1 MAAAGGGA
9 GAGARGRG
17 AALPGRPPPVERVP
31 SLGGASA
38 GGASTGGASTGESA
52 PWILESFFE
61 VLLLLTT
68 ASKGA
73 PRRALHAQLKVIL
86 EDATP
91 GELGEMLIA
100 AGPNLGI
107 FWERGGWE
115 NAEMLRERVPEL
127 SLTAKISILEVVSRH
142 MRAIPPRNYVGL
154 VREVFFATRGE
165 ELTILKNAVD
175 SGGDY
180 HNLYKLIY
188 QDIPGRFKKVRTE
201 ILMHIAKEAKRAKR
215 QDPHHYRMK
224 VVSDIDD
231 TLWSSAGHFPA
242 GVDSRFPRHC
252 FYPGVFALH
261 REIASGPGSEM
272 LVHLTQRA
280 LDLQGSP
287 ASPSVGGESSQGSS
301 ESDDITSHSLGQSN
315 DSTPAGVTNPR
326 ERVLCI
332 AGVEREKGEVRLK
345 VGLEERLKDI
355 WVRMTEITHAPI
367 HSLTFALGNIGRKLA
382 TSYPDHS
389 LVLLSARPKV
399 KAAKGFFE
407 SIMYRKFSKLYQS
420 GQISSMPTL
429 LPGSFSV
436 SSRAMMFGILEK
448 MGIVDTAYVWRSV
461 AHKKAKDLGR
471 YMDLYPECDFVF
483 FGDNGQG
490 DEQTALEVLGSGRTL
505 LRSSGAR
512 LVAGFIHDVEKPRKE
527 KLKKKLQQDLKDSDK
542 ISDKMTKILSYLSP
556 RGPDGSPPLKGISPM
571 RRSKSAQALSSI
583 HTFGTYIDAAVEA
596 FHLELISLNGLYNVA
611 HEAADD
617 TMRLLR
623 RSTFKHKK
631 WRAEFAQHLVD
642 DTNRSI
648 DMANKVLPEDLQI
661 AMLPP
666 VERIHLDSGTAY
678 VAGSQT
684 ILANASDGNLGG
696 GRSHRRTNSGP
707 IHKRTGSWDGR
718 DGRPRAFNLDGT
730 DL

>member
-1 MAAAGGGA
+1 
-9 GAGARGRG
+9 
-17 AALPGRPPPVERVP
+17 VERVS

-68 ASKGA
+68 ASKGPA
-73 PRRALHAQLKVIL
+73 RRALHAQLKVIL

-91 GELGEMLIA
+91 EELGEMLIA

-142 MRAIPPRNYVGL
+142 MRAISARNFVGL

-180 HNLYKLIY
+180 HNLFKLIY

-261 REIASGPGSEM
+261 REISSGPESEM

-280 LDLQGSP
+280 LDLEGSA
-287 ASPSVGGESSQGSS
+287 ASPSVGGESSLGSM
-301 ESDDITSHSLGQSN
+301 SDSDGEVTSHSLGDPSN
-315 DSTPAGVTNPR
+315 DSTPAGMMNRR

-332 AGVEREKGEVRLK
+332 AGVERQKGEVRLK

-355 WVRMTEITHAPI
+355 WVKMTEITHAPI
-367 HSLTFALGNIGRKLA
+367 HSLTFALGSVGRKLA

-527 KLKKKLQQDLKDSDK
+527 KLKKKLQQNLKDSDK

-648 DMANKVLPEDLQI
+648 DKANKDLPEDLQI

-696 GRSHRRTNSGP
+696 GRTHRRTNSGP

>member
-1 MAAAGGGA
+1 LVLGVGDAEQHLVDAVEGVQAGVPVALHVVLGA
-9 GAGARGRG
+9 
-17 AALPGRPPPVERVP
+17 VHVRVHV
-31 SLGGASA
+31 
-38 GGASTGGASTGESA
+38 
-52 PWILESFFE
+52 FFE

-287 ASPSVGGESSQGSS
+287 PSPSVGGESSQGSS

-631 WRAEFAQHLVD
+631 WRAEFAQRLVD

>member
-1 MAAAGGGA
+1 M
-9 GAGARGRG
+9 
-17 AALPGRPPPVERVP
+17 ERVL
-31 SLGGASA
+31 SVGGSSV
-38 GGASTGGASTGESA
+38 GGASTGDSA
-52 PWILESFFE
+52 PWVLESFFE

-68 ASKGA
+68 ASRGA
-73 PRRALHAQLKVIL
+73 PRRALQMQMKVIL
-86 EDATP
+86 EEATP
-91 GELGEMLIA
+91 DELGEMLIA

-127 SLTAKISILEVVSRH
+127 SLTAKISVLEVVSRH
-142 MRAIPPRNYVGL
+142 MGAISARNYVGL
-154 VREVFFATRGE
+154 VREVFFATRAE

-180 HNLYKLIY
+180 HNLFKLIY

-261 REIASGPGSEM
+261 REISSGPESEM
-272 LVHLTQRA
+272 LAHLTQRA
-280 LDLQGSP
+280 LDLDGAA
-287 ASPSVGGESSQGSS
+287 ASPQSPQREGGQSSQGSS
-301 ESDDITSHSLGQSN
+301 SESDEEITSHSLGDPSN
-315 DSTPAGVTNPR
+315 ESTPAGLTNR
-326 ERVLCI
+326 KERVLCI
-332 AGVEREKGEVRLK
+332 AGVERQRGEVRLK

-355 WVRMTEITHAPI
+355 WVRMTGITHAPI
-367 HSLTFALGNIGRKLA
+367 HSLTFALGSIGRKLA

-527 KLKKKLQQDLKDSDK
+527 KLRKKLEQTLKDSDK
-542 ISDKMTKILSYLSP
+542 MSDKMTKILSYLSP

-596 FHLELISLNGLYNVA
+596 FHLELISVNGLYNVA
-611 HEAADD
+611 REAAED

-631 WRAEFAQHLVD
+631 WRAEFAQGLVD
-642 DTNRSI
+642 DTNRSL
-648 DMANKVLPEDLQI
+648 DMANKDLPEDLQI

-666 VERIHLDSGTAY
+666 LDRIHLDSGTAY
-678 VAGSQT
+678 VGGSQT

-696 GRSHRRTNSGP
+696 GRVHRRTNSGP

>member
-1 MAAAGGGA
+1 MGAGGG
-9 GAGARGRG
+9 RGRG
-17 AALPGRPPPVERVP
+17 PPEGARHPPVERVA
-31 SLGGASA
+31 SLGAASS
-38 GGASTGGASTGESA
+38 GGASTGDSAS
-52 PWILESFFE
+52 WFLESFFE

-68 ASKGA
+68 ASAGGA
-73 PRRALHAQLKVIL
+73 RRALRAQLGTIL
-86 EDATP
+86 KEATP
-91 GELGEMLIA
+91 EELGEMLIS

-107 FWERGGWE
+107 FWEHAGWE
-115 NAEMLRERVPEL
+115 NAETLRERVPEL
-127 SLTAKISILEVVSRH
+127 SLAAKISILEVMSRH
-142 MRAIPPRNYVGL
+142 MRAIPARIFVGL

-180 HNLYKLIY
+180 HNLFKLVY
-188 QDIPGRFKKVRTE
+188 QDIPGRYHKVRTE
-201 ILMHIAKEAKRAKR
+201 ILMHVAKEAKRAKR

-224 VVSDIDD
+224 IVSDIDD

-261 REIASGPGSEM
+261 RAISSGPESE
-272 LVHLTQRA
+272 LVARLTQRA
-280 LDLQGSP
+280 LELDNAAEDAPSP
-287 ASPSVGGESSQGSS
+287 AAADVCDNSSDSS
-301 ESDDITSHSLGQSN
+301 IGDDTITSHSLEGNSQPSPG
-315 DSTPAGVTNPR
+315 SALGGVSSR
-326 ERVLCI
+326 QERVLCI
-332 AGVEREKGEVRLK
+332 ADVERKQGEVRLK
-345 VGLEERLKDI
+345 VKMEERLKDI
-355 WVRMTEITHAPI
+355 WLKMTEITLAPI
-367 HSLTFALGNIGRKLA
+367 HSLTFALGSIGRKSV

-407 SIMYRKFSKLYQS
+407 SIMYRKFTKLFQS

-429 LPGSFSV
+429 LPGSFGV

-448 MGIVDTAYVWRSV
+448 VGIVDTAYVWRSV

-527 KLKKKLQQDLKDSDK
+527 KLKKKMDESND

-556 RGPDGSPPLKGISPM
+556 RGPDGSPVLKGISPL

-596 FHLELISLNGLYNVA
+596 FHLELISINGLYNVA
-611 HEAADD
+611 HEACDD

-631 WRAEFAQHLVD
+631 WRAEYAQRLVD
-642 DTNRSI
+642 ETNRSL
-648 DMANKVLPEDLQI
+648 DAANKELPEDLQVTK
-661 AMLPP
+661 LPP
-666 VERIHLDSGTAY
+666 LERISLDSSNAY
-678 VAGSQT
+678 VSENQT
-684 ILANASDGNLGG
+684 ILANASDGALGG
-696 GRSHRRTNSGP
+696 GRVHRRTSSGQV
-707 IHKRTGSWDGR
+707 HQRTGSWDGR
-718 DGRPRAFNLDGT
+718 EGRARGFNLDGT